1 MSAVA
6 TPAERATRATGVSL
20 GRLPR
25 GQWGTVLLLV
35 ALVVADVAV
44 QPNLADVDQIGLL
57 LQTAL
62 PAVLLAAAQTLAVL
76 SRGVDLSVGSVMVT
90 TNVLVATK
98 LGGIEGSHM
107 WAIVPIVAVGVA
119 AGLVN
124 GALIAYGGLEPF
136 VATLA
141 SWAIFNGVA
150 LLILPTDGGA
160 VPTTI
165 TNLVIG
171 KVGPIPSPY
180 VCVAV
185 VLAFWWFL
193 RRSPLGVRILAVGS
207 DESRAFLNGID
218 VRRTKLWVYGM
229 SGLIAGLAGIYLAG
243 ATSSGTPAAG
253 DGFLLPSLAAV
264 VIGGTSLAG
273 GRGGIGLSVM
283 GVLVLTFIT
292 DLVTNL
298 QLPSWV
304 AIVANAAMLL
314 LVVSIRSLP
323 NVLSR
328 KETP

>member
-6 TPAERATRATGVSL
+6 TPAQEQARAAGISL
-20 GRLPR
+20 KRLPR
-25 GQWGTVLLLV
+25 GQWGTVLLLA
-35 ALVVADVAV
+35 ALVIADFAV
-44 QPNLADVDQIGLL
+44 QPNLADVNQIGLL
-57 LQTAL
+57 LQTAM
-62 PAVLLAAAQTLAVL
+62 PALLLAAAQTLAVL

-98 LGGIEGSHM
+98 LGGINGSHM
-107 WAIVPIVAVGVA
+107 GLIAVIVAIGAA
-119 AGLVN
+119 AGLIN

-136 VATLA
+136 VATLS

-165 TNLVIG
+165 TNIVNGKAGSIPNSYIG
-171 KVGPIPSPY
+171 
-180 VCVAV
+180 VAI
-185 VLAFWWFL
+185 VLAFWWYL

-207 DESRAFLNGID
+207 DENRAFLNGID
-218 VRRTKLWVYGM
+218 VRRTKLRVYAL
-229 SGLIAGLAGIYLAG
+229 SGLIAGIAGIYLAG
-243 ATSSGTPAAG
+243 TTSSGTPAAG

-283 GVLVLTFIT
+283 GVMVLTFIT

-304 AIVANAAMLL
+304 AVVANAAMLL

-323 NVLSR
+323 NVLAR
-328 KETP
+328 KETS